1 MTFNTRQKKTFFP
14 MRTYFLLFTAPLL
27 VLLSNC
33 QNMDS
38 LNYLK
43 AVKNGQLH
51 FADGSTQDIPHW
63 GDPAWTHL
71 FCVRHAEKDRD
82 EPHDPGLTTEGEARA
97 ERLGRI
103 MSEAGLDGV
112 YASPAR
118 RAQLTAEPVQRR
130 GNTPPVE
137 TYAPEDQE
145 DWIVELLT
153 ISQGKKILIVGH
165 QDSVPRLLNQ
175 LNGGGFDFD
184 NISNSDFGKLF
195 VVATKGIGE
204 TEVMELRY

>member
-1 MTFNTRQKKTFFP
+1 

-27 VLLSNC
+27 VFLSNC

-43 AVKNGQLH
+43 AVKNGQFH
-51 FADGSTQDIPHW
+51 FADGSTHDISHW
-63 GDPAWTHL
+63 GDPTWTHL

-82 EPHDPGLTTEGEARA
+82 EPHDPGLSTEGEARA
-97 ERLGRI
+97 ESLGRI

-118 RAQLTAEPVQRR
+118 RAQSTAEPVQRR
-130 GNTPPVE
+130 GNTPPLE
-137 TYAPEDQE
+137 TYALEHQE
-145 DWIVELLT
+145 DWIIELLSN
-153 ISQGKKILIVGH
+153 SQGKKFLIVGH
-165 QDSVPRLLNQ
+165 QDSVPHLLNQ

-184 NISNSDFGKLF
+184 NISNSDFGKFF

-204 TEVMELRY
+204 TEAIELRY

>member
-1 MTFNTRQKKTFFP
+1 
-14 MRTYFLLFTAPLL
+14 
-27 VLLSNC
+27 
-33 QNMDS
+33 MDS

-43 AVKNGQLH
+43 SVKDGQLH
-51 FADGSTQDIPHW
+51 FAEGNTQAISHW

-82 EPHDPGLTTEGEARA
+82 EPHDPGLSTEGEARA

-103 MSEAGLDGV
+103 FSEAGLDRV
-112 YASPAR
+112 FASPALR
-118 RAQLTAEPVQRR
+118 TRLTAEPVQRR

-137 TYAPEDQE
+137 IYEPAKQE
-145 DWIVELLT
+145 DWILELLADHADKQ
-153 ISQGKKILIVGH
+153 IMIVGH
-165 QDSVPRLLNQ
+165 QDSIPHLLNQ

-195 VVATKGIGE
+195 VVATKGVGE

>member
-1 MTFNTRQKKTFFP
+1 

-27 VLLSNC
+27 ALLPNC
-33 QNMDS
+33 QNMDA

-43 AVKNGQLH
+43 AVKNGKLH
-51 FADGSTQDIPHW
+51 FADGATQDIPHW

-71 FCVRHAEKDRD
+71 FCVRHAEKDRE

-103 MSEAGLDGV
+103 MSEAELDGV

-130 GNTPPVE
+130 GSTPSVE

-145 DWIVELLT
+145 EWMIELLLN
-153 ISQGKKILIVGH
+153 SQGKKMLIVGH

-175 LNGGGFDFD
+175 LNGGGFEFE
-184 NISNSDFGKLF
+184 NIANSDFGKLF